1 MGVSYSIVLKQIHND
16 LEKEIKMFGLKG
28 KREKSGTKY
37 GKFSIICSSISTRVE
52 AGDELMFL
60 KADEL
65 PNILLN
71 RITGSD
77 GGMRRM
83 RILSDQNEHLFME
96 TKFTAKD
103 ARLIVI
109 ILAASFGLSFEEK
122 KKSDKGNITFKFL
135 K

>member
-1 MGVSYSIVLKQIHND
+1 
-16 LEKEIKMFGLKG
+16 MFKLKG
-28 KREKSGTKY
+28 KREKNGR
-37 GKFSIICSSISTRVE
+37 FSITCSSISTRVE
-52 AGDELMFL
+52 AGDELIFL
-60 KADEL
+60 KTSVL

-71 RITGSD
+71 RVASS

-83 RILSDQNEHLFME
+83 EISSDQNEHLFME
-96 TKFTAKD
+96 TKFTLKD

-122 KKSDKGNITFKFL
+122 KKSDRGNIAFKFL